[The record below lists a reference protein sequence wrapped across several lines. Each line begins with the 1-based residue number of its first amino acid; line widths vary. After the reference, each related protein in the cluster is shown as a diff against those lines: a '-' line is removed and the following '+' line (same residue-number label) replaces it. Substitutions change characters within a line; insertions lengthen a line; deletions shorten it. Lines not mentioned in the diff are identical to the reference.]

1 MNKLSKLILMLPL
14 ALAPL
19 AGQAAPKGG
28 SHAALAAGFVAPPDS
43 VQTSV
48 YWYWLSGNVSKEGV
62 VKDLEAMKRAGIN
75 RAFIGNIGL
84 GELATPYAP
93 VKLFTDEWWGVTHA
107 ALKRASELGI
117 EIGMFNSPGWSQAGG
132 PWIEPGQAMRYLA
145 SVKAHVRGGGKVEAE
160 LPRPSADFQ
169 DVRVVAYPAP
179 AVGRAAL
186 TAADT
191 RVTVAGTA
199 AGAQCLIDGDPATE
213 LLFDGSP
220 EAVIDLVTDADMD
233 LRNITVWP
241 ARRPIRAEAELQVKG
256 ADGYRTIA
264 SFGID
269 RSNPNIEVGFDPYAP
284 VSVSV
289 AKTTGREFRLIVRGA
304 GKDTGFAEVLLSSL
318 PRVERYAEK
327 TFAKMF
333 QSPLP
338 YWEEYQW
345 RDQPALDD
353 ASLAVDPA
361 KVVDLDYAL
370 KHMDGIA
377 KVNNRLDLASQ
388 LESFRSGVLMIFVW
402 FLAVLIIVTVFIIV
416 NTIKLSVYSRRH
428 EITVMRYVGATG
440 MFIAAPF
447 ILEGI
452 IIGIFSAILSYFLEW
467 YAYYYVE
474 QKISSDLQMISFVGF
489 SEVSG
494 YVLGG
499 FIALGILTGIVGSLL
514 SLRKYLKA

>member
-93 VKLFTDEWWGVTHA
+93 VKLFTDEWWEVTHA

-145 SVKAHVRGGGKVEAE
+145 SVKAHVRGGGKVEVE

-191 RVTVAGTA
+191 RVTAAGTA

-220 EAVIDLVTDADMD
+220 EAVIDLVTDADLD

-256 ADGYRTIA
+256 ADGYRTVA

-304 GKDTGFAEVLLSSL
+304 GKDTGLGEVLLSSL

-345 RDQPALDD
+345 RDQPVLD
-353 ASLAVDPA
+353 A
-361 KVVDLDYAL
+361 
-370 KHMDGIA
+370 
-377 KVNNRLDLASQ
+377 
-388 LESFRSGVLMIFVW
+388 E
-402 FLAVLIIVTVFIIV
+402 
-416 NTIKLSVYSRRH
+416 
-428 EITVMRYVGATG
+428 
-440 MFIAAPF
+440 
-447 ILEGI
+447 
-452 IIGIFSAILSYFLEW
+452 
-467 YAYYYVE
+467 
-474 QKISSDLQMISFVGF
+474 
-489 SEVSG
+489 
-494 YVLGG
+494 
-499 FIALGILTGIVGSLL
+499 
-514 SLRKYLKA
+514 

>member
-186 TAADT
+186 TAADQAMAS
-191 RVTVAGTA
+191 VMSTVLSRLNAF
-199 AGAQCLIDGDPATE
+199 LDTE
-213 LLFDGSP
+213 LEQVICYDSP
-220 EAVIDLVTDADMD
+220 I
-233 LRNITVWP
+233 N
-241 ARRPIRAEAELQVKG
+241 AEM
-256 ADGYRTIA
+256 
-264 SFGID
+264 
-269 RSNPNIEVGFDPYAP
+269 
-284 VSVSV
+284 
-289 AKTTGREFRLIVRGA
+289 
-304 GKDTGFAEVLLSSL
+304 FA
-318 PRVERYAEK
+318 AEK
-327 TFAKMF
+327 
-333 QSPLP
+333 
-338 YWEEYQW
+338 
-345 RDQPALDD
+345 
-353 ASLAVDPA
+353 
-361 KVVDLDYAL
+361 
-370 KHMDGIA
+370 
-377 KVNNRLDLASQ
+377 
-388 LESFRSGVLMIFVW
+388 
-402 FLAVLIIVTVFIIV
+402 
-416 NTIKLSVYSRRH
+416 
-428 EITVMRYVGATG
+428 
-440 MFIAAPF
+440 
-447 ILEGI
+447 
-452 IIGIFSAILSYFLEW
+452 
-467 YAYYYVE
+467 
-474 QKISSDLQMISFVGF
+474 
-489 SEVSG
+489 
-494 YVLGG
+494 
-499 FIALGILTGIVGSLL
+499 L
-514 SLRKYLKA
+514 SLIHISEPTRH